1 MQSLLLLITTLL
13 PVSAIFRGSFAQ
25 YLSRSTIPPPPPSEA
40 AGYSYTWEEKFTTT
54 YIDQF
59 NFWQGTSQA
68 TFQQRYLIN
77 NSSWASPSHP
87 IFFYAG
93 NEGSIELFTN
103 NTGYLWSLAQDLG
116 ALVVFAEHR

>member
-1 MQSLLLLITTLL
+1 MHFCAALFLSSLL
-13 PVSAIFRGSFAQ
+13 PASATFRGSFGQ
-25 YLSRSTIPPPPPSEA
+25 YHTKHHSTIPPPTETS
-40 AGYSYTWEEKFTTT
+40 GYTWEERYTTT

-59 NFWQGTSQA
+59 NFWQGTSTA

-77 NSSWASPSHP
+77 NASWASPSHP

-93 NEGSIELFTN
+93 NEGSIDLFTN